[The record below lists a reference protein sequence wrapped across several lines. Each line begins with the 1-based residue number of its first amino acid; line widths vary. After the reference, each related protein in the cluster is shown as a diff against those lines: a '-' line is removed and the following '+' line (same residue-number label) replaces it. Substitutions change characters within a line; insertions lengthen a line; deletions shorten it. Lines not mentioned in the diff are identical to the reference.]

1 MSGRAG
7 RSSAM
12 VSMRE
17 CSLSETVCLN
27 GIGSWLENLAGGR
40 AERSFC
46 YGISWRGQS
55 WDECRAVLYILTTA
69 ARQTGKTD
77 KQTIVIQICQHEIDK
92 DGTPDRDKSRQA
104 KSRSQVTLQDTSREH
119 TQMGRKH
126 CIVYL
131 FPSHERSKKENRK
144 EREETAP
151 A

>member
-1 MSGRAG
+1 MRLFALMGLEVGWKIWQAG
-7 RSSAM
+7 VLREAFVT
-12 VSMRE
+12 VS
-17 CSLSETVCLN
+17 
-27 GIGSWLENLAGGR
+27 AGGV
-40 AERSFC
+40 SH
-46 YGISWRGQS
+46 GMSVGQS
-55 WDECRAVLYILTTA
+55 YIFSQQQQDRQ